1 MPSMMRGHL
10 LKIMTPLQGRGYAIT
25 LAHPEGLY
33 MQIHRRIRRELNT
46 SGKLGEWIED
56 VASHNPLPHL
66 KLARQKSIK
75 HVHNEPETA
84 CSWGL
89 IQPLALIKGSAQVLN
104 E

>member
-1 MPSMMRGHL
+1 ML
-10 LKIMTPLQGRGYAIT
+10 QIITPMQGRGDTIT
-25 LAHPEGLY
+25 LAHREGPY